1 MLKLLGSI
9 AADRFG
15 YVSPNNGPGPA
26 ERRITPAASILDR
39 AFKNPLLKWD
49 RVFHMVLT
57 IGSEAEW
64 AGAYPLSLPERKQN
78 INCRIMRQLIFP
90 VAKKAKRLGGKR
102 HVLIQATLSTKLNG
116 RTEWTVADAAVL
128 FKEPVENLV
137 SDSTIEAISGGSEY
151 RLVHNGPVD
160 ISRQKTAAPAGI
172 HASVPRHPSVRRRAK

>member
-1 MLKLLGSI
+1 
-9 AADRFG
+9 
-15 YVSPNNGPGPA
+15 
-26 ERRITPAASILDR
+26 
-39 AFKNPLLKWD
+39 
-49 RVFHMVLT
+49 MVLT

-128 FKEPVENLV
+128 FKEPVEDLV
-137 SDSTIEAISGGSEY
+137 SDFAIEAISGGLEY
-151 RLVHNGPVD
+151 QLNQNGSVD
-160 ISRQKTAAPAGI
+160 ISRRELSAPAGSRV
-172 HASVPRHPSVRRRAK
+172 SVPPTSKCSKTSKIKPSPKMGPGFPLPRTIGNGAEYQLGHYAPTDIFRRVFALPEACLEYAKRG

>member
-1 MLKLLGSI
+1 M
-9 AADRFG
+9 RT
-15 YVSPNNGPGPA
+15 N
-26 ERRITPAASILDR
+26 
-39 AFKNPLLKWD
+39 
-49 RVFHMVLT
+49 MVLT

-128 FKEPVENLV
+128 FKEPVEALV
-137 SDSTIEAISGGSEY
+137 SDFAIEAISGGSEY

-160 ISRQKTAAPAGI
+160 ISRRELSAPAGSRV
-172 HASVPRHPSVRRRAK
+172 SVPRHPSARRRAK